1 MFLFQNTAIQV
12 AYFKDKA
19 HIYYTADFVTLRGI
33 IMSVELI
40 RKPINLYQL
49 IDEQQREELTET
61 GIIVP
66 DSKPD
71 VLDVLAVDTSV
82 IVKNREKSGKVMEIS
97 GELNFQVIYRA
108 DNQEQ
113 SIEAINVNA
122 PWSVS
127 CNYPAGE
134 ENIHTLVKSAVEHT
148 NVEIVNGRKLSAK
161 SVVKLNVKYLAIR
174 TVEAGENVQGENVY
188 QKADLHDIAMIEDIG
203 ETTINV
209 SEILE
214 LSAGKPA
221 IEEILYSSAM
231 LKDLKI
237 SENDTLEAVLAIN
250 ILYRPDNDSTQL
262 ENEYFEI
269 PVSKSLELD
278 KYYTNL
284 SVNTVLK
291 TLTVK
296 PDEDLD
302 GLLTRVRVD
311 AEINAEYILYS
322 RENVNLVNDAY
333 ATDYDFELEKMPVT
347 VSVEEQDI
355 TENVQINANIPL
367 ECGGENLEEILSV
380 GVKPKLLSVG
390 NDTAGVEI
398 NGCLDVFVLYG
409 TGTDMRI
416 VRGANQE
423 VQFTHRVALPE
434 TNARYDID
442 PQIQINDAGFDIAS
456 KTELGIK
463 TDVAIKIHLSR
474 KSEINVV
481 TGIKGIKPVEKK
493 ENPPLIIYY
502 TQDGDTLW
510 SIARKYRVSIQKIM
524 NDNGMTE
531 EIEPEAGQK
540 IFLIG

>member
-1 MFLFQNTAIQV
+1 
-12 AYFKDKA
+12 
-19 HIYYTADFVTLRGI
+19 
-33 IMSVELI
+33 MSVELI

-347 VSVEEQDI
+347 VSVEEKDI

-390 NDTAGVEI
+390 NDTAEVEI

>member
-1 MFLFQNTAIQV
+1 
-12 AYFKDKA
+12 
-19 HIYYTADFVTLRGI
+19 
-33 IMSVELI
+33 MSVELI

-380 GVKPKLLSVG
+380 GVKPSFFRW
-390 NDTAGVEI
+390 E
-398 NGCLDVFVLYG
+398 
-409 TGTDMRI
+409 M
-416 VRGANQE
+416 
-423 VQFTHRVALPE
+423 
-434 TNARYDID
+434 
-442 PQIQINDAGFDIAS
+442 
-456 KTELGIK
+456 
-463 TDVAIKIHLSR
+463 
-474 KSEINVV
+474 
-481 TGIKGIKPVEKK
+481 
-493 ENPPLIIYY
+493 
-502 TQDGDTLW
+502 TL
-510 SIARKYRVSIQKIM
+510 R
-524 NDNGMTE
+524 E
-531 EIEPEAGQK
+531 
-540 IFLIG
+540 